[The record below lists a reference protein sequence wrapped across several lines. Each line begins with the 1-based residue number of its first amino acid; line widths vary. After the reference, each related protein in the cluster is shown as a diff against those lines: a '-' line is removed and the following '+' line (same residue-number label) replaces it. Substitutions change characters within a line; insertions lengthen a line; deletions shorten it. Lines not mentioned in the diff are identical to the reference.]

1 MIRSKSIASVLGT
14 AALIVALSSCA
25 DDSGGNADDPGAGST
40 QEETDQTPDET
51 PAETP
56 EETPDETGGENPAE
70 TPAGDGETTDD
81 GGSADEQTQ
90 GGGASGDYC
99 DLIIDAETR
108 FGPIA
113 MEDVSDSDAQ
123 AMADALA
130 GIRDAAPSDLTDDW
144 EVMYQL
150 MQAAADETDPS
161 ALDPSVMD
169 NYESASTN
177 VETSIAQDC
186 GITE

>member
-14 AALIVALSSCA
+14 AALVLALSSCA
-25 DDSGGNADDPGAGST
+25 DGSGGNADDPGAAST
-40 QEETDQTPDET
+40 QEQTDQTPAET
-51 PAETP
+51 PAQTP
-56 EETPDETGGENPAE
+56 EETPD
-70 TPAGDGETTDD
+70 GDGETPDD

-108 FGPIA
+108 FGAIA

-161 ALDPSVMD
+161 AMDPSLMD

-186 GITE
+186 GVTE